1 VIAREWS
8 RDHVKETQMGALRK
22 QMDDDMVVRGMAE
35 RTRESYLSAVAA
47 MAKYYRRSP
56 EQVNEVEVQRYLL
69 HLIQERKFS
78 WSSCNIAVNA
88 LKFCYHVTLKRPQAQ
103 FEIPRPRQP
112 QKLPQI
118 LAREEVARLIEL
130 TPNPKHRAL
139 LMTTYGAGLR
149 VSELCQLKVS
159 DIDSARMTIR
169 VEQGKGA
176 KDRYTLLSPRL
187 LRELRRYWALHRPK
201 QWLFSAAREPDRPIS
216 TTTAQK
222 IFYAAKRRAGI
233 GKDCGIHG
241 LRHAFATHLLEAGV
255 DIHTIQRLMGHGH
268 ISSTLRYF
276 HLARKH
282 LAATTSPLEL
292 LEHPDIAR

>member
-1 VIAREWS
+1 
-8 RDHVKETQMGALRK
+8 MGALRK
-22 QMDDDMVVRGMAE
+22 QMDDDMVLRGMAQ
-35 RTRESYLSAVAA
+35 RTRETYLSAVAA

-56 EQVNEVEVQRYLL
+56 DEVSEVEVQRYLL
-69 HLIQERKFS
+69 HLIQERKLA

-88 LKFCYHVTLKRPQAQ
+88 LKFCYHVTLKRPRAQ
-103 FEIPRPRQP
+103 FDIPSARQP

-130 TPNPKHRAL
+130 TTNVKHRAM
-139 LMTTYGAGLR
+139 LMSAYGAGLR
-149 VSELCQLKVS
+149 VSELCHLKLG
-159 DIDSARMTIR
+159 DIDSARMMIR

-187 LRELRRYWALHRPK
+187 LRELRRYWALYRP
-201 QWLFSAAREPDRPIS
+201 QAWLFSATREPDQPVSI
-216 TTTAQK
+216 TTAQK
-222 IFYAAKRRAGI
+222 LFYRAKRRAGI
-233 GKDCGIHG
+233 DKDCGIHG

-255 DIHTIQRLMGHGH
+255 DIHAIQRLMGHGH

-282 LAATTSPLEL
+282 LAGVASPLEL
-292 LEHPDIAR
+292 LEHPDTTLR

>member
-1 VIAREWS
+1 MS
-8 RDHVKETQMGALRK
+8 TLRK
-22 QMDDDMVVRGMAE
+22 QMEADMVLRGMSE
-35 RTRESYLSAVAA
+35 RTRESYLAAVAGL
-47 MAKYYRRSP
+47 AKYYNRSP
-56 EQVNEVEVQRYLL
+56 DQVSEVEVQRYLL
-69 HLIQERKFS
+69 HLIEERKLA
-78 WSSCNIAVNA
+78 WSSCNVAVSG
-88 LKFCYHVTLKRPQAQ
+88 LRFVYHTTLKRREAQ
-103 FEIPRPRQP
+103 FDIPRARAP

-118 LAREEVARLIEL
+118 LAREEIARLIEL
-130 TPNPKHRAL
+130 TLNAKHRAI
-139 LMTTYGAGLR
+139 LMSAYGAGLR
-149 VSELCQLKVS
+149 VSELCHLKVG

-187 LRELRRYWALHRPK
+187 LRELRRYWVGQRTK
-201 QWLFSAAREPDRPIS
+201 EWLFSATRDVNQPINTS
-216 TTTAQK
+216 TAQK

-276 HLARKH
+276 HLADKH
-282 LAATTSPLEL
+282 LAATASPLDL
-292 LEHPDIAR
+292 LDRPDIARF

>member
-1 VIAREWS
+1 MS
-8 RDHVKETQMGALRK
+8 TLRK
-22 QMDDDMVVRGMAE
+22 QMEADMVLRGMSE
-35 RTRESYLSAVAA
+35 RTRESYVAAVAGL
-47 MAKYYRRSP
+47 AKYYSRSP
-56 EQVNEVEVQRYLL
+56 DQVSEAEVQRYLL
-69 HLIQERKFS
+69 HLIEERKLA
-78 WSSCNIAVNA
+78 WSSCNIAVSG
-88 LKFCYHVTLKRPQAQ
+88 LRFLYHTTLKRREAQ
-103 FEIPRPRQP
+103 FDIPRARAP

-118 LAREEVARLIEL
+118 LAREEIARLIEL
-130 TPNPKHRAL
+130 TLNAKHRAI
-139 LMTTYGAGLR
+139 LMSAYGAGLR
-149 VSELCQLKVS
+149 VSELCHLKVG

-187 LRELRRYWALHRPK
+187 LRELRRYWVGERPK
-201 QWLFSAAREPDRPIS
+201 EWLFSATRDVNQPINTS
-216 TTTAQK
+216 TAQK

-276 HLARKH
+276 HLADKH
-282 LAATTSPLEL
+282 LAATASPLDL
-292 LEHPDIAR
+292 LDRPDIARF

>member
-1 VIAREWS
+1 
-8 RDHVKETQMGALRK
+8 MGALRK
-22 QMDDDMVVRGMAE
+22 QMDDDMVVRGMAQ
-35 RTRESYLSAVAA
+35 RTRETYLSAVAA

-56 EQVNEVEVQRYLL
+56 EQVSEAEVQRYLL
-69 HLIQERKFS
+69 HLIQERKYA

-103 FEIPRPRQP
+103 FAIARPRQP

-118 LAREEVARLIEL
+118 LAREEVARLIERTANL
-130 TPNPKHRAL
+130 KHRAV
-139 LMTTYGAGLR
+139 LMTAYGAGLR
-149 VSELCQLKVS
+149 VSELCHLRVS
-159 DIDSARMTIR
+159 DIDSARMMIR

-187 LRELRRYWALHRPK
+187 LHELRRYWALHRP
-201 QWLFSAAREPDRPIS
+201 QEWLFSAAREPDQSIS
-216 TTTAQK
+216 TTTVQK

-233 GKDCGIHG
+233 TKDCGIHG

-268 ISSTLRYF
+268 IGSTLRYF

-282 LAATTSPLEL
+282 LAAVASPLEL
-292 LEHPDIAR
+292 LEHPDTIPR